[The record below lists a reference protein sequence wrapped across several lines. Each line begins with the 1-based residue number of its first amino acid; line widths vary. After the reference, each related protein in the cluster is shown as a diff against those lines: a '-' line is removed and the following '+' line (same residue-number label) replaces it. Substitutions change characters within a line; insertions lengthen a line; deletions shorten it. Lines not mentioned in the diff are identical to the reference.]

1 MKTKIKHPVP
11 VSQTIQNKSKA
22 ANQAPVGKIL
32 QRYQDKTIQRQDI
45 DEDELIQ
52 GKFDDTTQLMEPD
65 EDEEIP
71 LQGKFE
77 DTTQREE
84 GNSSSP
90 APVSP
95 INKTGLPDDLK
106 TGIENLSGYS
116 MDDVRVHYNSGKP
129 AQLQALAYTQGT
141 DIHVAPG
148 QEKHLPHEAW
158 HVVQQ
163 KQGRV
168 QPTMQLQ
175 GVNVNDNEGLEKE
188 ADVMGATV
196 FQMKNTATYLPQI
209 PSDMARHHI
218 IPDTLLK
225 SVFKKAKE
233 KALDSKHFKFYDQI
247 KTLAID
253 QYEKRFNAESKINN
267 DEITNI
273 SQSLI
278 KKPYNPKNEIE
289 KITKINF
296 NPEQLDEDD
305 IEELFIWSPGNLVI
319 GPKEDRLLD
328 PGNTLD
334 IEAMELAGKNTKNTF
349 TLYKLL
355 HKYLDEESEESDNLD
370 TIINLLKEHIG
381 SPIVKTDKIKDFATK
396 SQITTAKK
404 LDIPV
409 EVVRKAYKSDW
420 EFKRKTITALPLKNR
435 LNREQF
441 GELRVNFNLPSLGK
455 LYTTYEKYSKLT
467 GRYEYMKEKREREN
481 NNVESK

>member
-90 APVSP
+90 VPTSP

-168 QPTMQLQ
+168 
-175 GVNVNDNEGLEKE
+175 
-188 ADVMGATV
+188 
-196 FQMKNTATYLPQI
+196 
-209 PSDMARHHI
+209 
-218 IPDTLLK
+218 
-225 SVFKKAKE
+225 
-233 KALDSKHFKFYDQI
+233 
-247 KTLAID
+247 
-253 QYEKRFNAESKINN
+253 
-267 DEITNI
+267 
-273 SQSLI
+273 
-278 KKPYNPKNEIE
+278 
-289 KITKINF
+289 
-296 NPEQLDEDD
+296 
-305 IEELFIWSPGNLVI
+305 
-319 GPKEDRLLD
+319 
-328 PGNTLD
+328 
-334 IEAMELAGKNTKNTF
+334 
-349 TLYKLL
+349 
-355 HKYLDEESEESDNLD
+355 
-370 TIINLLKEHIG
+370 
-381 SPIVKTDKIKDFATK
+381 
-396 SQITTAKK
+396 
-404 LDIPV
+404 
-409 EVVRKAYKSDW
+409 
-420 EFKRKTITALPLKNR
+420 
-435 LNREQF
+435 
-441 GELRVNFNLPSLGK
+441 
-455 LYTTYEKYSKLT
+455 
-467 GRYEYMKEKREREN
+467 
-481 NNVESK
+481 